1 MDIGFF
7 LHGLWTQQGSGLQ
20 WTLYDGLRQ
29 GQALPWMFQVTR
41 KLTDLLKVEHLGLF
55 VAQGFRQLHSNTCG
69 AIALLHLAQHLQL
82 LEGTSH
88 TEIAELHAW
97 LLSLDFGIS
106 YIYGGGPDESQRQ
119 LAALLATKGVPTSAA
134 DERARMIFNKM
145 GYKKMQNILKAK
157 NVWAELKSAASQ
169 PGIMFSLV
177 TMEERK
183 HYIAERAKTKHGAQ
197 ISNHRAKK
205 ALKNKAHE
213 APLHLDPNQFDLE
226 ANHFKDENDLPVPQL
241 AYTDVETEARGVA
254 LCTLDMAH
262 HFLEQTSSIS
272 TDALA
277 LLFVDVHDADL
288 IANSGLK
295 PIVIPAKFKGTGE
308 TTLIYGHI
316 LPIGDLQVSRESAS
330 QDSSPD
336 VIDTKVIKF
345 QVFRDQFTV
354 DWNRFADAT
363 VRTLIAAMDSLQLC
377 KGAQCGAACNKFH
390 PGLDETID
398 NMIFELWARSFFDDN
413 GRKTTSDHASLFTA
427 FMRVPEGALHKIM
440 LGTPQGVYVEPRG
453 SQPREHDAH
462 YKVVWLP
469 GATAETAAHQCRTFD
484 KAICLVRMKTKYG
497 IRVRKEG
504 EKAAWENLRPG
515 IDFVDMCI
523 QLIYELFP
531 IPHGTQR
538 LYSVIGAGQR
548 DHFSQERAPEHMAW
562 RVGAQNPPPRMVM
575 TGIQNDIVITQVK
588 EIKNTQPQKQLVA
601 SSKTHKHLRAQPA
614 STMASK
620 SSQDPWTDAAKD
632 PWANYGR
639 STLPSLQG
647 DGKTRP
653 DALQSKLREDLGSKL
668 AVDLEQHAQAAVKA
682 ATASSSSANGQHEHR
697 LKALEVGLQELQ
709 GQNAQFTTWFPTGG
723 RQTAKYR
730 GHNGCH
736 AADLEH
742 PST

>member
-134 DERARMIFNKM
+134 DERATMIFNKM

-213 APLHLDPNQFDLE
+213 APLHLDPNQFDLD

-548 DHFSQERAPEHMAW
+548 DHFSQERAPL
-562 RVGAQNPPPRMVM
+562 
-575 TGIQNDIVITQVK
+575 
-588 EIKNTQPQKQLVA
+588 NTWLGELEL
-601 SSKTHKHLRAQPA
+601 KTH
-614 STMASK
+614 
-620 SSQDPWTDAAKD
+620 
-632 PWANYGR
+632 
-639 STLPSLQG
+639 
-647 DGKTRP
+647 
-653 DALQSKLREDLGSKL
+653 
-668 AVDLEQHAQAAVKA
+668 
-682 ATASSSSANGQHEHR
+682 
-697 LKALEVGLQELQ
+697 
-709 GQNAQFTTWFPTGG
+709 
-723 RQTAKYR
+723 
-730 GHNGCH
+730 
-736 AADLEH
+736 H
-742 PST
+742 PEWS